1 MRLHWLYTV
10 VSSTEFKDQNK
21 GDHGNIAQ
29 CGRFLF
35 HCSTLIIVR
44 KRSSIRALESVFI
57 TQSTR
62 HHETSL
68 HPSHKEVPSV
78 CTNSTQLSPS
88 LPENK
93 ELSSQWG
100 DTQCYRTESVRPPK
114 QATPLKKL
122 FLPELVV
129 LTLQSFYDV
138 CQPPRI
144 KYTADGCPVEAGE
157 IRKP

>member
-1 MRLHWLYTV
+1 
-10 VSSTEFKDQNK
+10 
-21 GDHGNIAQ
+21 
-29 CGRFLF
+29 LF

-78 CTNSTQLSPS
+78 SAQTPLNS
-88 LPENK
+88 LPPALAENK

-100 DTQCYRTESVRPPK
+100 DTQCYGTESVRPPK

-122 FLPELVV
+122 FLPGLVV
-129 LTLQSFYDV
+129 LVLQSFYDT
-138 CQPPRI
+138 CQPLRI
-144 KYTADGCPVEAGE
+144 KYTADGSPVKAGE
-157 IRKP
+157 TGKP